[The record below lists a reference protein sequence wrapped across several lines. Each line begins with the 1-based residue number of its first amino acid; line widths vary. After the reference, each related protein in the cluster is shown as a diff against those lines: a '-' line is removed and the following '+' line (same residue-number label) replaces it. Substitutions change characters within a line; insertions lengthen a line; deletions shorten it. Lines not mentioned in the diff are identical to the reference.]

1 MRCRGSMPRM
11 HGSPPPS
18 APPPNRGLGLA
29 AVALASMLVLGV
41 TLWAVQR
48 GIVLSSGQL
57 GFAFAVVIWGLLLA
71 VSLWRGH
78 IGSRLFLGACGLA
91 VPPGLWLA
99 DQWGYDVG
107 ILAGERGPVAAVF
120 AAVCTLTILGVAR
133 RQLWAWWLACAGA
146 VTGALSAGLNGI
158 GSLSSPDFHT
168 WSAGTVFGAVCIA
181 LVGLLGRDVRR
192 AFQDGAHTNPV
203 WKTTDPVIVALRWT
217 IGTSLVALPMLL
229 VYAWTQPVVPA
240 TATPAIVLAALL
252 AISGVLAIGRKLVGA
267 LLLCLSGLGLLA
279 LTGATLALAD
289 DADARYIACY
299 YAVFWTPAG
308 LLSAWTGGRILGR
321 LGKLLRG

>member
-1 MRCRGSMPRM
+1 MPRM
-11 HGSPPPS
+11 SGSRPSPAS
-18 APPPNRGLGLA
+18 APPSDRGLGLTA
-29 AVALASMLVLGV
+29 IVLAISLVTGV
-41 TLWAVQR
+41 TLWALHS
-48 GIVLSSGQL
+48 GIELGSGEQ
-57 GFAFAVVIWGLLLA
+57 GFAAAVVVWGLLMG
-71 VSLWRGH
+71 VSLWRRH
-78 IGSRLFLGACGLA
+78 VGSRLALGATGLA
-91 VPPGLWLA
+91 MPPVLWLVERC
-99 DQWGYDVG
+99 GHDVG
-107 ILAGERGPVAAVF
+107 SLAGERGPVAAVF

>member
-133 RQLWAWWLACAGA
+133 RSLWAWWLACAGA
-146 VTGALSAGLNGI
+146 VVGALSTGLNGL
-158 GSLSSPDFHT
+158 GSLTNPGFNT
-168 WSAGTVFGAVCIA
+168 WQAGTVFGGVCIA
-181 LVGLLGRDVRR
+181 LVGLLGRDVRHTFH
-192 AFQDGAHTNPV
+192 AGARTNAV
-203 WKTTDPVIVALRWT
+203 WKAQDPVITLLRWT
-217 IGTSLVALPMLL
+217 IGANLVALPMLL

-240 TATPAIVLAALL
+240 TATPALVLAVLL
-252 AISGVLAIGRKLVGA
+252 AISEVLAVARKLAGA
-267 LLLCLSGLGLLA
+267 LLLCLTGLGLLA
-279 LTGATLALAD
+279 LTGATLALAA
-289 DADARYIACY
+289 DADVRYIVLY